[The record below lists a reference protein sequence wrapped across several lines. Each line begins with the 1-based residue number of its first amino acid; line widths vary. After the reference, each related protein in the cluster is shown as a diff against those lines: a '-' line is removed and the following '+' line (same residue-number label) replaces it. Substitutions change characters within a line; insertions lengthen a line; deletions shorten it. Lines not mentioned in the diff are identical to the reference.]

1 MKFYLLILVSLL
13 LSFALNG
20 EETKLGRLFDEIY
33 GTNKNE
39 TVVRSSYEEI
49 LPIYKALDPKRLK
62 AFTKISTAEFDGD
75 NALHPMPRML
85 TQGEQDFLAAGV
97 AQRGKAIQSFLKD
110 YFSGKKTY
118 ADAGI
123 IPESVVQ
130 KFVSLSQEQDWFSEV
145 RARNLEFWYGPDIIR
160 GPPAP
165 GFPDGVFYVIE
176 DNTGYVGGMGDLNAA
191 RDILLKHFPE
201 YKEGISTSPKTLPQ
215 NFYKALA
222 EKYIKD
228 AAKYDGEPLVLLY
241 PNTLNDDNEDLRIK
255 KIFNDLGVEAT
266 SYTQSST
273 KRFEKREDGLYLV
286 RIDGK
291 KRVEKKIGLIVA
303 DMDPSDLDNAHSAN
317 LKFNPDEDTKQGIR
331 NIFELIKEN
340 KLNIVNPPGMEWVNN
355 KEFYMYVENLI
366 KYYLK
371 EEPILKN
378 LPTASFRIFKRGEE
392 VLDVK
397 AIKEM
402 IKNQD
407 DYVIKAVNG
416 RGGTQVWLG
425 RTTKDKEWKSVLKII
440 EENPSEYIYQRYT
453 PLSTLG
459 DFIGDIRLHAH
470 IGNGKAIVAPVP
482 WSRINTI
489 NGSGKVNISGNG
501 FEATVLISKEKK
513 KRCLEILDLFI

>member
-1 MKFYLLILVSLL
+1 MKFNLFLILALF
-13 LSFALNG
+13 LSFAVSG
-20 EETKLGRLFDEIY
+20 DETKLDRLFDEIY
-33 GTNKNE
+33 GTSADQS
-39 TVVRSSYEEI
+39 TVRESYEDI
-49 LPIYKALDPKRLK
+49 LRIYKTINPQRLK
-62 AFTKISTAEFDGD
+62 EFKKISTEEFSGD
-75 NALHPMPRML
+75 NALHPLPRML
-85 TQGEQDFLAAGV
+85 TQGEQDFLASGV
-97 AQRGKAIQSFLKD
+97 AQRGKAIQAFLKD

-118 ADAGI
+118 VEAGI

-130 KFVSLSQEQDWFSEV
+130 KFVTLSQEQGWFDEI
-145 RARNLEFWYGPDIIR
+145 RAKNLEFWYGPDIIR
-160 GPPAP
+160 GPPAA

-191 RDILLKHFPE
+191 REILLKHFPE
-201 YKEGISTSPKTLPQ
+201 YKAGISQSSKTLPQ

-241 PNTLNDDNEDLRIK
+241 PKNSSDDNEDLRVK
-255 KIFNDLGVEAT
+255 KIFSDLGVEAT
-266 SYTQSST
+266 SYSQSST

-291 KRVEKKIGLIVA
+291 KKTEKKIGLIIA
-303 DMDPSDLDNAHSAN
+303 DMDPVDLDNASPAN
-317 LKFNPDEDTKQGIR
+317 LQFNPDEDAKQGIR

-340 KLNIVNPPGMEWVNN
+340 KLNVVNPPGMEWVNN
-355 KEFYMYVENLI
+355 KEFYMYVEKII

-378 LPTASFRIFKRGEE
+378 LPTGSFRIFEKGEE
-392 VLDVK
+392 VLDKK
-397 AIKEM
+397 AIKLMLKE
-402 IKNQD
+402 KKE
-407 DYVIKAVNG
+407 YVIKAVNG

-425 RTTKDKEWKSVLKII
+425 RTTGDKEWKSVLKII
-440 EENPSEYIYQRYT
+440 AENPNEYIYQRYT

-470 IGNGKAIVAPVP
+470 IGNGRPIVAPVP

-501 FEATVLISKEKK
+501 FEATVFIRKENKK
-513 KRCLEILDLFI
+513 NCLDVLNLFI